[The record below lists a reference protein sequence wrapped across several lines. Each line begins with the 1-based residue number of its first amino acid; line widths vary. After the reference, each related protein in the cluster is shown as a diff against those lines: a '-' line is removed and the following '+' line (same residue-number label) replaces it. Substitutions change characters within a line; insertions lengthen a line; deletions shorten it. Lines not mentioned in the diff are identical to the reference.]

1 MEVTWYR
8 VYSRAVPRRVS
19 PVVSRA
25 NSVDFIEHARHCHCC
40 ARYGVSSPRVPL
52 ARGAY
57 VVRFACVPLSSALCV
72 DGRLK
77 DGLSN
82 ALHRSIA
89 AVPFL
94 CVAASRYLYPAL
106 FERLFMMGVA
116 IRSPSLAST
125 LAKIHVDYFTWEY
138 ALSVVQFT
146 LYRVVLMLILGTG
159 SLVFTPFF
167 GGLFAVVTFSFK
179 VRRMEVVFAL
189 SLLVLY
195 LVSRTRST
203 ALELVRLWFDA
214 RAIAREL
221 FTPFVDRLPAL
232 KAQAISNRDSHQIYA
247 SILQWPK
254 HQAIL
259 FGFSF
264 TLSYLMQIPYIGPF
278 VWLVGSVAAGHAIA
292 QFIDRPASFP
302 SPTEK
307 LY

>member
-1 MEVTWYR
+1 MVFPVR
-8 VYSRAVPRRVS
+8 VFLWLVGLTS
-19 PVVSRA
+19 
-25 NSVDFIEHARHCHCC
+25 
-40 ARYGVSSPRVPL
+40 
-52 ARGAY
+52 
-57 VVRFACVPLSSALCV
+57 
-72 DGRLK
+72 LK